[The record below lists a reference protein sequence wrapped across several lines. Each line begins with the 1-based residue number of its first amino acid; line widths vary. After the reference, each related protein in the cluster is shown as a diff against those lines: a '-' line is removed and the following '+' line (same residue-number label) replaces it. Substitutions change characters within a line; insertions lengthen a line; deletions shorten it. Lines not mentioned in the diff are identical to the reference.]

1 VEGDLIFNRRSDSRT
16 KITST
21 GLKNMTSDPI
31 SGAGTPNRVG
41 EMSGAGFAPSS
52 INPEN
57 IMFSAM
63 MSRSQELANL
73 MNSYYEG
80 IQTENQQM
88 AHYNDV
94 MSQLDAYEANASA
107 LGPNNTV
114 QLDNGM
120 IAELNAMGLSPSS
133 ADLNST
139 SLAQL
144 NDSVKN
150 QVTNLSTQ
158 SETDM
163 DQLQELSNN
172 YNTVSQEISSF
183 ISSIT
188 QTNQQIAS
196 NLK

>member
-1 VEGDLIFNRRSDSRT
+1 
-16 KITST
+16 
-21 GLKNMTSDPI
+21 MTSDPI
-31 SGAGTPNRVG
+31 SGAGGTPNRVS
-41 EMSGAGFAPSS
+41 EMSGAGFAPSSS

-63 MSRSQELANL
+63 MSRSQEMANL
-73 MNSYYEG
+73 MNSYYQG

-88 AHYNDV
+88 AHYNDL
-94 MSQLDAYEANASA
+94 MSQLDECEAQASA
-107 LGPNNTV
+107 NGPNGMCNTLSNEFMNELEAV
-114 QLDNGM
+114 GLNPPSASM
-120 IAELNAMGLSPSS
+120 NSTTLAELNDKL
-133 ADLNST
+133 
-139 SLAQL
+139 
-144 NDSVKN
+144 KN

-188 QTNQQIAS
+188 QTDQQIAS

>member
-1 VEGDLIFNRRSDSRT
+1 
-16 KITST
+16 
-21 GLKNMTSDPI
+21 MTSDPI
-31 SGAGTPNRVG
+31 SGAGTPNRVS
-41 EMSGAGFAPSS
+41 EMTGAGFTPSS

-80 IQTENQQM
+80 IQAENQQM
-88 AHYNDV
+88 AQYNDL
-94 MSQLDAYEANASA
+94 MSQLDNAEALASA
-107 LGPNNTV
+107 NGPNGTAG
-114 QLDNGM
+114 LSNGVM
-120 IAELNAMGLSPSS
+120 DELNAMGLAPSS
-133 ADLNST
+133 ATLNST
-139 SLAQL
+139 TIAQL

>member
-1 VEGDLIFNRRSDSRT
+1 
-16 KITST
+16 
-21 GLKNMTSDPI
+21 MTSDPI
-31 SGAGTPNRVG
+31 SGAGTPNRVS

-63 MSRSQELANL
+63 MSRSQEMANL
-73 MNSYYEG
+73 MNSYYDG
-80 IQTENQQM
+80 IQAENQQM
-88 AHYNDV
+88 SQYNDL
-94 MSQLDAYEANASA
+94 MSQLDDAEASA
-107 LGPNNTV
+107 SAGGPNGTTELSNEVVSELQATGLTV
-114 QLDNGM
+114 
-120 IAELNAMGLSPSS
+120 SS
-133 ADLNST
+133 ATMNST
-139 SLAQL
+139 TIAHL

-183 ISSIT
+183 IASIT
-188 QTNQQIAS
+188 QTNQQISS

>member
-1 VEGDLIFNRRSDSRT
+1 
-16 KITST
+16 
-21 GLKNMTSDPI
+21 MTSDPI
-31 SGAGTPNRVG
+31 SGAGTPVPRSDPVSN
-41 EMSGAGFAPSS
+41 MSGAGFAPSS

-63 MSRSQELANL
+63 MSRSQEMANL

-88 AHYNDV
+88 AQYNDL
-94 MSQLDAYEANASA
+94 MSQLDDDEANAGA
-107 LGPNNTV
+107 GGPNGTT
-114 QLDNGM
+114 
-120 IAELNAMGLSPSS
+120 ELSNEVVSELQAMGITVSS
-133 ADLNST
+133 ATMNST
-139 SLAQL
+139 TIAQL

-183 ISSIT
+183 IASIT
-188 QTNQQIAS
+188 QTNQQISS

>member
-1 VEGDLIFNRRSDSRT
+1 
-16 KITST
+16 
-21 GLKNMTSDPI
+21 MTSDPI
-31 SGAGTPNRVG
+31 TGGGTPVSGNDP
-41 EMSGAGFAPSS
+41 MSGAGFAPSS
-52 INPEN
+52 SINPET

-63 MSRSQELANL
+63 MSRSQELANM

-88 AHYNDV
+88 AQYNNL
-94 MSQLDAYEANASA
+94 MSQLDADEAKASA
-107 LGPNNTV
+107 GGPNGTTTLSTAEVQELQAMGITV
-114 QLDNGM
+114 PGGALNSST
-120 IAELNAMGLSPSS
+120 IAE
-133 ADLNST
+133 
-139 SLAQL
+139 L

-188 QTNQQIAS
+188 QTNQQISS

>member
-1 VEGDLIFNRRSDSRT
+1 
-16 KITST
+16 
-21 GLKNMTSDPI
+21 MTSDPI
-31 SGAGTPNRVG
+31 SGAGTPNRVS
-41 EMSGAGFAPSS
+41 EMSGAGFAPSSS

-80 IQTENQQM
+80 IQAENQKM
-88 AHYNDV
+88 AQYNDL
-94 MSQLDAYEANASA
+94 MSQLDGTEANAASG
-107 LGPNNTV
+107 GPNNPANFT
-114 QLDNGM
+114 QEE
-120 IAELNAMGLSPSS
+120 IAELNAMGISVPGPAANSS
-133 ADLNST
+133 EIAN
-139 SLAQL
+139 L
-144 NDSVKN
+144 NDAVKN

-183 ISSIT
+183 VSSIT
-188 QTNQQIAS
+188 QTLQQIAS

>member
-1 VEGDLIFNRRSDSRT
+1 
-16 KITST
+16 
-21 GLKNMTSDPI
+21 MTSDPI
-31 SGAGTPNRVG
+31 TGPGTPVPGNDPVSN
-41 EMSGAGFAPSS
+41 MTGAGFAPSS
-52 INPEN
+52 SINPET

-63 MSRSQELANL
+63 MSRSQELANM

-88 AHYNDV
+88 AQYNDL
-94 MSQLDAYEANASA
+94 MSQLDDAEAAA
-107 LGPNNTV
+107 GAGGPNGLTNLSSQEV
-114 QLDNGM
+114 S
-120 IAELNAMGLSPSS
+120 ELNAMGISVPSGGQN
-133 ADLNST
+133 LNST
-139 SLAQL
+139 TIANL

-183 ISSIT
+183 IASIT
-188 QTNQQIAS
+188 QTNQQISS

>member
-1 VEGDLIFNRRSDSRT
+1 
-16 KITST
+16 
-21 GLKNMTSDPI
+21 MTSDPI
-31 SGAGTPNRVG
+31 SGAGGTPNRVS
-41 EMSGAGFAPSS
+41 EMSGAGFAPSSS

-73 MNSYYEG
+73 MNSYYQG
-80 IQTENQQM
+80 IEKENQQM
-88 AHYNDV
+88 AQYNDV
-94 MSQLDAYEANASA
+94 MSQLDGYEAQASA
-107 LGPNNTV
+107 NGANGTCGLNNE
-114 QLDNGM
+114 QMN
-120 IAELNAMGLSPSS
+120 ELEAVGLNPPSNS
-133 ADLNST
+133 MNST
-139 SLAQL
+139 TLAQL
-144 NDSVKN
+144 NDQLKN

-188 QTNQQIAS
+188 QTDQQIAS

>member
-1 VEGDLIFNRRSDSRT
+1 
-16 KITST
+16 
-21 GLKNMTSDPI
+21 MTSDPI
-31 SGAGTPNRVG
+31 SGAGGTPNRVS
-41 EMSGAGFAPSS
+41 EMSGAGFAPSSS

-73 MNSYYEG
+73 MNSYYQG
-80 IQTENQQM
+80 IEKENQQM
-88 AHYNDV
+88 AQYNDV
-94 MSQLDAYEANASA
+94 MSQLDGYEAQASA
-107 LGPNNTV
+107 NGPN
-114 QLDNGM
+114 GM
-120 IAELNAMGLSPSS
+120 CGLNNEQMAELEAVGLNPPSNS
-133 ADLNST
+133 MNST
-139 SLAQL
+139 TLAQL
-144 NDSVKN
+144 NDQLKN

>member
-1 VEGDLIFNRRSDSRT
+1 
-16 KITST
+16 
-21 GLKNMTSDPI
+21 MTSDPI
-31 SGAGTPNRVG
+31 SGAGTPNRVS
-41 EMSGAGFAPSS
+41 EMSGAGFAPSSS

-88 AHYNDV
+88 AQYNDL
-94 MSQLDAYEANASA
+94 MSQLDDAEASA
-107 LGPNNTV
+107 SAGGPNGTT
-114 QLDNGM
+114 
-120 IAELNAMGLSPSS
+120 ELSNEVVSELQAMGLTVSS
-133 ADLNST
+133 ATMNST
-139 SLAQL
+139 TIAQL

-183 ISSIT
+183 IASIT
-188 QTNQQIAS
+188 QTNQQISS

>member
-1 VEGDLIFNRRSDSRT
+1 
-16 KITST
+16 
-21 GLKNMTSDPI
+21 MTSDPI
-31 SGAGTPNRVG
+31 SGAGTPVPRSDPVSN
-41 EMSGAGFAPSS
+41 MSGAGFAPSSS

-63 MSRSQELANL
+63 MSRSQEMANL

-88 AHYNDV
+88 AQYNDL
-94 MSQLDAYEANASA
+94 MSKLDDDEANAGA
-107 LGPNNTV
+107 GGPNGTTELSNE
-114 QLDNGM
+114 QM
-120 IAELNAMGLSPSS
+120 AELEAIGLNPPS
-133 ADLNST
+133 ATMNST
-139 SLAQL
+139 TLAQL
-144 NDSVKN
+144 NDQVKN

-183 ISSIT
+183 IASIT
-188 QTNQQIAS
+188 QTNQQISS

>member
-1 VEGDLIFNRRSDSRT
+1 
-16 KITST
+16 
-21 GLKNMTSDPI
+21 MTSDPSI
-31 SGAGTPNRVG
+31 GGGTRIPSNDPVSN
-41 EMSGAGFAPSS
+41 MSGAGFAPSS
-52 INPEN
+52 INPET

-63 MSRSQELANL
+63 MSRSQEMANL

-80 IQTENQQM
+80 IQAENQQM
-88 AHYNDV
+88 AKYNDL
-94 MSQLDAYEANASA
+94 MSQLDAQEAT
-107 LGPNNTV
+107 NNVT
-114 QLDNGM
+114 LTPAEIN
-120 IAELNAMGLSPSS
+120 ELNAIPGVTVPGGV
-133 ADLNST
+133 LNS
-139 SLAQL
+139 SQVAEL

-188 QTNQQIAS
+188 QTNQQISS

>member
-1 VEGDLIFNRRSDSRT
+1 
-16 KITST
+16 
-21 GLKNMTSDPI
+21 MTSDPI
-31 SGAGTPNRVG
+31 SGAGTPIPSNDPVSN
-41 EMSGAGFAPSS
+41 MSGAGFAPSSS

-88 AHYNDV
+88 AKYNDL
-94 MSQLDAYEANASA
+94 MSELDTAEAQASA
-107 LGPNNTV
+107 GGPNGLCNALSPEV
-114 QLDNGM
+114 
-120 IAELNAMGLSPSS
+120 ISELNAMGLAPSS
-133 ADLNST
+133 ATLNST
-139 SLAQL
+139 TLAQI

-163 DQLQELSNN
+163 DQLQEVSNN

-188 QTNQQIAS
+188 QTDQQIAS

>member
-1 VEGDLIFNRRSDSRT
+1 
-16 KITST
+16 
-21 GLKNMTSDPI
+21 MTSDPI
-31 SGAGTPNRVG
+31 SGAGTPIPGTDPVSN
-41 EMSGAGFAPSS
+41 MSGAGFAPSSS

-63 MSRSQELANL
+63 MSRSQELANM

-88 AHYNDV
+88 AQYNDL
-94 MSQLDAYEANASA
+94 MSQLDAAEAAA
-107 LGPNNTV
+107 GATGPNGLANLSQGEV
-114 QLDNGM
+114 S
-120 IAELNAMGLSPSS
+120 ELNAMGISVPSGGIG
-133 ADLNST
+133 LNST
-139 SLAQL
+139 TIANL

-188 QTNQQIAS
+188 QTDQQIAS

>member
-1 VEGDLIFNRRSDSRT
+1 
-16 KITST
+16 
-21 GLKNMTSDPI
+21 MTSDPI
-31 SGAGTPNRVG
+31 SGAGTPNRVS
-41 EMSGAGFAPSS
+41 EMSGAGFAPTS

-63 MSRSQELANL
+63 MSRSQEMANL

-88 AHYNDV
+88 AKYNDL
-94 MSQLDAYEANASA
+94 MSQLDVAEAQASA
-107 LGPNNTV
+107 GGPNNLCNTLSNEV
-114 QLDNGM
+114 IDELD
-120 IAELNAMGLSPSS
+120 AMGLAPSS
-133 ADLNST
+133 ATLNST
-139 SLAQL
+139 SLAQI
-144 NDSVKN
+144 NDAVKN

-183 ISSIT
+183 IASIT
-188 QTNQQIAS
+188 QTNQQISS

>member
-1 VEGDLIFNRRSDSRT
+1 
-16 KITST
+16 
-21 GLKNMTSDPI
+21 MTSDPI
-31 SGAGTPNRVG
+31 SGAGTPNRVS
-41 EMSGAGFAPSS
+41 EMSGAGFTPSS

-88 AHYNDV
+88 AQYNDL
-94 MSQLDAYEANASA
+94 MSQLDAAEAAA
-107 LGPNNTV
+107 GAGGPNNPTNLSPQEV
-114 QLDNGM
+114 S
-120 IAELNAMGLSPSS
+120 ELNAMGISVPSGGIG
-133 ADLNST
+133 LNSST
-139 SLAQL
+139 IAQL

-188 QTNQQIAS
+188 QTDQQIAS

>member
-1 VEGDLIFNRRSDSRT
+1 
-16 KITST
+16 
-21 GLKNMTSDPI
+21 MTSDPI
-31 SGAGTPNRVG
+31 SGAGTPIPRSDPVSN
-41 EMSGAGFAPSS
+41 MSGAGFAPSS

-63 MSRSQELANL
+63 MSRSQEMANL

-88 AHYNDV
+88 AQYNDL
-94 MSQLDAYEANASA
+94 MSQLDAQEAAAASG
-107 LGPNNTV
+107 GPNNPTELSNEEV
-114 QLDNGM
+114 
-120 IAELNAMGLSPSS
+120 AELNAMGISVSS
-133 ADLNST
+133 ASMNST
-139 SLAQL
+139 QIADI

-188 QTNQQIAS
+188 QTDQQIAS

>member
-1 VEGDLIFNRRSDSRT
+1 
-16 KITST
+16 
-21 GLKNMTSDPI
+21 MTSDPI
-31 SGAGTPNRVG
+31 SGAGTPNRVSD
-41 EMSGAGFAPSS
+41 MSGAGFAPSSS

-63 MSRSQELANL
+63 MSRSQEMANL

-88 AHYNDV
+88 AQYNDL
-94 MSQLDAYEANASA
+94 MSVLDNAEAIASA
-107 LGPNNTV
+107 NGPNGPV
-114 QLDNGM
+114 ELDNST
-120 IAELNAMGLSPSS
+120 IVELNAMGISVP
-133 ADLNST
+133 DPLNST
-139 SLAQL
+139 TVAQL
-144 NDSVKN
+144 NDAVKN

-183 ISSIT
+183 IASIT
-188 QTNQQIAS
+188 QTNQQISS